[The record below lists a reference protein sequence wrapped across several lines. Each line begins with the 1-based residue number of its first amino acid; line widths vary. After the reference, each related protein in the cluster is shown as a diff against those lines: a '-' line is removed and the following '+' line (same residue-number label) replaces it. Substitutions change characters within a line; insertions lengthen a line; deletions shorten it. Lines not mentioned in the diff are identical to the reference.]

1 MKLEPITRITP
12 PSASTGVSTT
22 PDGRVFLVLAR
33 IDGSEGPQVVEA
45 VGDIF
50 VPYPDADWNTAAP
63 NADAA
68 ERFVRINAQR
78 IGPDGSLWLV
88 DVGAPG
94 FGNAPLPGGPKLV
107 QVDVTSNRVARTYP
121 LEAFTEAQSF
131 VDDVRFHDSRAY
143 LTDAGARAIIVLDL
157 ETGSGRRVLAG
168 HESTTAQRPMT
179 AEGDTL
185 LADGAPVYIHADQL
199 EVSPDGSTLYFQ
211 PCTGPLYR
219 VPTRLLDDDSTTEEE
234 IAAAVELFAETGSTG
249 GTAIAADGTIY
260 VSDTDA
266 STISTIAADG
276 SMSVIAES
284 PALSW
289 VDAMWLDANGDLW
302 LPAAQLHRMSPFND
316 GRSKVRQPVEV
327 FTIPVGTT
335 PPPTDHR

>member
-1 MKLEPITRITP
+1 MATRRSYAGP
-12 PSASTGVSTT
+12 L

-33 IDGSEGPQVVEA
+33 IDGSDGPQVVEA
-45 VGDIF
+45 VDDGF
-50 VPYPDADWNTAAP
+50 VPYPDADWNTASS
-63 NADAA
+63 DTAA
-68 ERFVRINAQR
+68 ALRFVRINAQR
-78 IGPDGSLWLV
+78 VGPDGFLWLV

-107 QVDVTSNRVARTYP
+107 QVDVTINRVTRTYP

-131 VDDVRFHDSRAY
+131 IDDVRFHGSRAY
-143 LTDAGARAIIVLDL
+143 LTDAGAGAIIVLDL

-179 AEGDTL
+179 AEGNTL
-185 LADGAPVYIHADQL
+185 LADGEPVYIHADQL
-199 EVSPDGSTLYFQ
+199 EVSPDGSMLHFQ

-219 VPTRLLDDDSTTEEE
+219 VPTGLLDDPTSTEEE

-260 VSDTDA
+260 LSDTDA
-266 STISTIAADG
+266 STIAAIAADG
-276 SMSVIAES
+276 SVSVIAES

-316 GRSKVRQPVEV
+316 GRSTVREPAEV

>member
-33 IDGSEGPQVVEA
+33 IDGSDGPQVVEA
-45 VGDIF
+45 VDDTF
-50 VPYPDADWNTAAP
+50 VPYPDGDWNTASP
-63 NADAA
+63 DVEAA

-78 IGPDGSLWLV
+78 IGPDGALWLV

-107 QVDVTSNRVARTYP
+107 KVDVTSNQVARTYP
-121 LEAFTEAQSF
+121 LAAFTEGKSF
-131 VDDVRFHDSRAY
+131 IDDVRFHGNRAY
-143 LTDAGARAIIVLDL
+143 LTDAGAGAIIVLDL
-157 ETGSGRRVLAG
+157 ETGSGRRLLAG

-179 AEGDTL
+179 AEGSTL
-185 LADGAPVYIHADQL
+185 LADREPVYIHADQL

-234 IAAAVELFAETGSTG
+234 IAAAVELFASTGSTG
-249 GTAIAADGTIY
+249 GTAISADGTIY
-260 VSDTDA
+260 LSDTDA
-266 STISTIAADG
+266 STILAVAPDG
-276 SMSVIAES
+276 TVTVIAES
-284 PALSW
+284 SALSW

-302 LPAAQLHRMSPFND
+302 LPAAQLHRMSPFNN
-316 GRSKVRQPVEV
+316 GTSKVREPVEI